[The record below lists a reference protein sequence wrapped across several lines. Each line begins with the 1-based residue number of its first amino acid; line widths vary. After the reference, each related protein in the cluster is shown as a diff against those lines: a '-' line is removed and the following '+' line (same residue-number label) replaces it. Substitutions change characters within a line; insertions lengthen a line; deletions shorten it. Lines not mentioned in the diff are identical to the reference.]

1 MTVAALMLVGTLP
14 LGAELVNGIMVVVD
28 DGVITK
34 DEVDVSLEHRAEVLY
49 RRYRT
54 EPATLEK
61 QLDEIRP
68 QIVEELVKQQLIL
81 HEFKTAGYNLPDSLI
96 DELVQQE
103 IRAHYQNSRA
113 VLTKTLEKEGMT
125 YEKFRKKIRE
135 QFIIE
140 QLRLKNISSE
150 KIIISPHKVE
160 TYYLAHRDEFKLED
174 EVKLRVIVL
183 KATDDTNAPA
193 PASLAEEILTK
204 LKEGASFEQ
213 MASLYSQG
221 SQRNQGGDWGWWARS
236 ELTKGLSD
244 VAFALPVGK
253 CSGVVSRS
261 LGDDYW
267 VYQYE
272 KGQPILGRHYGIDPK
287 SNKQALLEERK
298 FEESSSL
305 TNLPPAQEFYL
316 LQVEDTHP
324 AHFKS
329 LSEVRDQIEKNLL
342 LDEKNRLE
350 KDWIVRLRKKTFVAS
365 F

>member
-1 MTVAALMLVGTLP
+1 LLCALPVAA
-14 LGAELVNGIMVVVD
+14 ELANGIMVVVD

-34 DEVDVSLEHRAEVLY
+34 DEVDVSMQHRAEVLY

-54 EPATLEK
+54 EPDLLQK

-68 QIVEELVKQQLIL
+68 QIIEDLVKQQLIL
-81 HEFKTAGYNLPDSLI
+81 HEFKTAGYNLPESVI

-103 IRAHYQNSRA
+103 IRAHYENSRA

-125 YEKFRKKIRE
+125 YEKFRKKMRE
-135 QFIIE
+135 QFIVE
-140 QLRLKNISSE
+140 QLRLKNISSD

-160 TYYLAHRDEFKLED
+160 SYYLAHRDDFKVED

-183 KATDDTNAPA
+183 KASDDTNTPA
-193 PASLAEEILTK
+193 PVKLAEEILGK
-204 LKEGASFEQ
+204 LKEGASFDQ

-244 VAFALPVGK
+244 VAFSLPVGK

-272 KGQPILGRHYGIDPK
+272 KDQPILGRHYGIDPK

-298 FEESSSL
+298 FEDAASL
-305 TNLPPAQEFYL
+305 TNCPSAQEFYL
-316 LQVEDTHP
+316 LKVEDTHP
-324 AHFKS
+324 AHFKA

-350 KDWIVRLRKKTFVAS
+350 KEWIARLRKKTFVAS